1 MGILAIGGT
10 LRAVGGTLRVVGQA
24 DPVDP
29 PPPDPVETVLEE
41 GDGLVT
47 VESLAEMPALAV
59 TAGDELVTVGI
70 A

>member
-29 PPPDPVETVLEE
+29 PPPDPVQTVLEE
-41 GDGLVT
+41 AT
-47 VESLAEMPALAV
+47 ASWSSPASLKCPV
-59 TAGDELVTVGI
+59 
-70 A
+70 